1 MIEYQ
6 NLLMMLKVYNHNV
19 QILHRHLV
27 GENWFG
33 NHAVL
38 GDYYEKLQDDIDELA
53 ELGLAIEID
62 EPTIQQSLVKYKELE
77 IKNRD
82 SEESFI
88 IVRGY
93 FNDIVAQINRI
104 NGLSNDVTNK
114 LQEKQEYYR
123 VEADFK
129 LFRAT
134 MTDIED

>member
-1 MIEYQ
+1 MVKNRSD
-6 NLLMMLKVYNHNV
+6 NLDNSLKV
-19 QILHRHLV
+19 L
-27 GENWFG
+27 
-33 NHAVL
+33 
-38 GDYYEKLQDDIDELA
+38 
-53 ELGLAIEID
+53 
-62 EPTIQQSLVKYKELE
+62 KERIFIFLF
-77 IKNRD
+77 KC

-104 NGLSNDVTNK
+104 NGLSNDVINK